1 MFTKNNLYIKPTKLK
16 IFYYTKSNIDKDLVL
31 CQFATGSKM
40 RYEKQLNAED
50 KYIITNKSNRQ
61 IRNLAFADCGII
73 VVLCW

>member
-50 KYIITNKSNRQ
+50 K
-61 IRNLAFADCGII
+61 
-73 VVLCW
+73 